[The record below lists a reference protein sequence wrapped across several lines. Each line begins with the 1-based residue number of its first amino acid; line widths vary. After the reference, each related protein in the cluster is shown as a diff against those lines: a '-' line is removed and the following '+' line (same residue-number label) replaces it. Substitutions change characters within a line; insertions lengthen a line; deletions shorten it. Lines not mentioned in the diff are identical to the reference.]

1 MDLHHEFTVPV
12 PVQDAWR
19 VLLDIERVA
28 PCMPGATV
36 EDYDG
41 KTITGSVKVK
51 VGPITLTYR
60 GTAVFEEQDEAAHRM
75 VLVAS
80 GREARGQGTARATV
94 TGTLSERDG
103 GTAVSVRTDLTVT
116 GRPAQFGRGVM
127 AEVGDKL
134 VGRFADCLSE
144 RLKESDRPTEP
155 SGRPEES
162 DRPTE
167 PSGRPEE
174 SARPT
179 EPSGRPE
186 ESDRP
191 TEPSGRPEESGGREE
206 SSGPLEPRESA
217 PLAGSSGRAEESGRR
232 AESSGRPAD
241 SGRPAASELLN
252 KPTLPL
258 RSAAEPIDL
267 VRTAAGPVAK
277 RLAAALAAAAAA
289 TLVFSRLRRV
299 LRVRHRRHH

>member
-162 DRPTE
+162 ARPTE

-186 ESDRP
+186 ES
-191 TEPSGRPEESGGREE
+191 GGREE
-206 SSGPLEPRESA
+206 SSGPPEPRESA
-217 PLAGSSGRAEESGRR
+217 TLAGSSGRAEESGRR